1 MTQKHGG
8 FEIGTM
14 IWICQSLGM
23 EKWCINQGRMD
34 ALSSS
39 LSRSRVRASTVANI
53 TLMDETRER
62 NMAVL
67 AGTSG
72 VWAKAGAASARAVGS
87 ERAATAAV
95 FFSFN
100 LDIRGITSVSSKGAG
115 TAATSCESVG
125 ALAGSTGLGAEA
137 EG

>member
-1 MTQKHGG
+1 MGNM
-8 FEIGTM
+8 IG
-14 IWICQSLGM
+14 ICQILEM

-53 TLMDETRER
+53 TLIDETRER

-72 VWAKAGAASARAVGS
+72 VWAVGA

-100 LDIRGITSVSSKGAG
+100 LDEMCIIILVKDN
-115 TAATSCESVG
+115 
-125 ALAGSTGLGAEA
+125 
-137 EG
+137 